1 MDFLINLY
9 TTLDTQ
15 LESAPESYG
24 LFHVACILAVALLTF
39 LVCKLFKDSSDRAVN
54 VLTASVWVVIL
65 VLEIYKQLIHGFYIE
80 DGVFHWDYAWYIFP
94 FQFCSSP
101 LYIFP
106 IIAFSSNEK
115 LRQRCIAYMMTFSLF
130 AGLAV
135 FCYPNDVFVVTTG
148 INYQTMIH
156 HGSQI
161 LMGVLYGARYRAKL
175 SAKFFLGGVRIF
187 VVMVFIAMLLNVGSH
202 YLFRLTGIDET
213 FNMFYISPYFEC
225 TLPLLNTVWSM
236 VPYAAFVC
244 VYFFGFILCA
254 LIVYS
259 LFRCFTRGARPATMS
274 RRARR
279 LAYERDCVF
288 YYNM

>member
-1 MDFLINLY
+1 MDIITKIYNIAIS
-9 TTLDTQ
+9 TMEAPMTLG
-15 LESAPESYG
+15 A
-24 LFHVACILAVALLTF
+24 FHLSFVAAFI
-39 LVCKLFKDSSDRAVN
+39 
-54 VLTASVWVVIL
+54 VLTALAVLLFKNCSDKTLRFITAFVWVVIL
-65 VLEIYKQLIHGFYIE
+65 LLEIYKQVVFCLYLE
-80 DGVFHWDYAWYIFP
+80 DGVFSWDYAWYIFP

-202 YLFRLTGIDET
+202 YLFQLTGIDET
-213 FNMFYISPYFEC
+213 FNMFYISPFHEC
-225 TLPLLNTVWSM
+225 TLPVLNTVWHKLPY
-236 VPYAAFVC
+236 VPFVC

-254 LIVYS
+254 LIMFT
-259 LFRCFTRGARPATMS
+259 LFRVFTKGSRVGIRSRKARK
-274 RRARR
+274 

-288 YYNM
+288 YYGM